1 MITFRGTVF
10 FPFVIVFLLLRVVRV
25 NKHVRT
31 PAKQFVFSYARQQ
44 IESRMNRKSTG
55 NELPTYYMLYLL
67 TVFYKLLQTFF
78 NLLIHNAALSFPE
91 NFMSS

>member
-31 PAKQFVFSYARQQ
+31 PAKHFVFLYARQQ

-55 NELPTYYMLYLL
+55 NELPTYYILTLYLL
-67 TVFYKLLQTFF
+67 TVHILQTSTNFLKQKLKF
-78 NLLIHNAALSFPE
+78 NN
-91 NFMSS
+91 